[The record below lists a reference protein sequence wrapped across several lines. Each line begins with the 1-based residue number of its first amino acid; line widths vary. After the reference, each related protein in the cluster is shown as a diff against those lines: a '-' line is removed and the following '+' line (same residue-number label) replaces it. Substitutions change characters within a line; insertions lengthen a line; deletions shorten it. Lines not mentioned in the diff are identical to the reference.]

1 MNDADGVNSYADQV
15 GGVFD
20 LGPLEAIPYN
30 HWKRDMEWIVI
41 LFDKADK
48 AAIIEVRA
56 YTPREAVMRAIR
68 KYRLM
73 EEEDE
78 L

>member
-1 MNDADGVNSYADQV
+1 MNEADGVNSYADQV

-20 LGPLEAIPYN
+20 FGPIEAIPYN
-30 HWKRDMEWIVI
+30 HWKRDMEWIVLI
-41 LFDKADK
+41 FGDKTEAS
-48 AAIIEVRA
+48 IIEVRA
-56 YTPREAVMRAIR
+56 HTPREAVMRAIR

-73 EEEDE
+73 EEEYE